1 MALPILSGSTDAAA
15 VRLLVDQSLT
25 VAELQDATIYS
36 PVFYG
41 AVQAEIVRRVPGIGD
56 VDSASDEQAAYKIVA
71 MYWTA
76 AALLSGQV
84 GLTGE
89 KFTDEYSYTQD
100 SGAVANRIA
109 WLRARGEDAL
119 EPYDEATGIGTMFAR
134 VPGGRGRI

>member
-1 MALPILSGSTDAAA
+1 MALPILAGTDDAAA
-15 VRLLVDQSLT
+15 VRLLIDQNLT
-25 VAELQDATIYS
+25 ADLMPDMTIYS

-41 AVQAEIVRRVPGIGD
+41 AVQAELVRRVPGLAD
-56 VDSASDEQAAYKIVA
+56 ADSGSDEQAAYKLVA

-76 AALLSGQV
+76 AAMLSGQV

-100 SGAVANRIA
+100 AGAVAARAA
-109 WLRARGEDAL
+109 WLRQLGEDAL
-119 EPYDEATGIGTMFAR
+119 EPYLETSGLGTMFAR